1 MTDFETT
8 QWAVEDWAEAR
19 NIIHGSTPA
28 AQVLKLT
35 EEMGEL
41 AGAIAKDK
49 SMDEVA
55 DALGD
60 ILVVLT
66 IIARQKRLDLA
77 KCFKGAYDEIKD
89 RKGKMIKGVFIKESD
104 LTPNLEKLK

>member
-1 MTDFETT
+1 MSDFETI

-19 NIIHGSTPA
+19 NIIHGSKPA
-28 AQVLKLT
+28 LQMLKLT

-49 SMDEVA
+49 SMYDVA

-66 IIARQKRLDLA
+66 ILARQKRLDLT
-77 KCFKGAYDEIKD
+77 KCFERAYDEIKH
-89 RKGKMIKGVFIKESD
+89 RKGKMIGGVFIKESD
-104 LTPNLEKLK
+104 LGKLNG